1 MMDKFFDYLGI
12 VIIISAVV
20 LCVYYMILGDY
31 AHATFEAVLFFGL
44 LNASENNTRDNKKIY

>member
-1 MMDKFFDYLGI
+1 MMDKFLDYLGI

-20 LCVYYMILGDY
+20 LCVYYVILGDY

-44 LNASENNTRDNKKIY
+44 GNALENSTGNNKKIY